1 MKHSAPDWAKEAIFY
16 QIVPER
22 FANGDISNDP
32 DNTEPWGGQPTNDNF
47 FGGDLL
53 WMALCILSWMH
64 LVTAFCTVNLPSRV
78 KSL

>member
-1 MKHSAPDWAKEAIFY
+1 MKHSAPDRAKEAIFY

-47 FGGDLL
+47 FGGDPPVDGIMHIKLD
-53 WMALCILSWMH
+53 AFGYRILYRK
-64 LVTAFCTVNLPSRV
+64 LT
-78 KSL
+78 K